1 MNVTFRSPR
10 RPDRPARPAADGRGR
25 PAESP
30 RLRSR
35 LRQVARETILD
46 AAETVFARHG
56 TAGGRME
63 EVAER
68 AGVSVGTLYNHF
80 RDRRA
85 LLDALIA
92 DRRSRLLAT
101 VDTSVAHAGG
111 AFPGRLQAFVAALFE
126 HVQTHRGLTAVLL
139 REGQL
144 GAAHAGAP
152 SPDALQA
159 RAAALLREGL
169 RSGAL
174 RRESAHTLA
183 PALMALVRARLT
195 ADLAGTRRFARGT
208 SARWVTQFFLQG
220 AERR

>member
-1 MNVTFRSPR
+1 MNAPFRHSR
-10 RPDRPARPAADGRGR
+10 RADRPTHPPARGRGR
-25 PAESP
+25 PAASP

-56 TAGGRME
+56 TTGGRME

-101 VDTSVAHAGG
+101 VDTAVAEADG
-111 AFPGRLQAFVAALFE
+111 AFPERLQAFIAALFE
-126 HVQTHRGLTAVLL
+126 HVRTHRGLTAVLL

-144 GAAHAGAP
+144 GTAHAGAP

-169 RSGAL
+169 RAGAL
-174 RRESAHTLA
+174 RRENTQTLA
-183 PALMALVRARLT
+183 PALMALVRARLM
-195 ADLAGTRRFARGT
+195 ADLAGTRRIARGT

-220 AERR
+220 AGRR